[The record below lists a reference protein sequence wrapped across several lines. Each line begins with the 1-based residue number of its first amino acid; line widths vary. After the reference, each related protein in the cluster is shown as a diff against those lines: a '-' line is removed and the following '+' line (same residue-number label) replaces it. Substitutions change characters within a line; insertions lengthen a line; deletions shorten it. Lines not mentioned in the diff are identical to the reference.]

1 MKVLVKFFA
10 SYRETVGVAQ
20 ETVEAKEDSTVR
32 DVVDVILAKHPKLG
46 SMTDA
51 INALNQNVV
60 GPDVKVKDGDTLAIF
75 PLVGGG

>member
-10 SYRETVGVAQ
+10 SYRETIGAAE
-20 ETVEAKEDSTVR
+20 ETVEAADNSTVK
-32 DVVDVILAKHPKLG
+32 DVVNVILEKHPNLG

-51 INALNQNVV
+51 IHALNQNVV
-60 GPDVKVKDGDTLAIF
+60 GPDATVKDGDTLAIF